1 MAKILFNGKEY
12 IAFHAAMDKNGNKV
26 AKVFYTD
33 GTTEIIRD
41 ARLPLTSDLTSDKFY
56 NSLSS
61 LYRSKLQAKY

>member
-1 MAKILFNGKEY
+1 MTNKVLFNGKEY
-12 IAFHAAMDKNGNKV
+12 IAFHAAMDVNGNKV

-41 ARLPLTSDLTSDKFY
+41 ARLPLTSAKFY
-56 NSLSS
+56 HSLSS